1 MQTVTTHEAKT
12 HLSRLLVAVENGEEI
27 LIARLLPAEPPVKT
41 PRPKVGDIK
50 GPVFHFP
57 DSAFAPRP
65 KVGETLDPPF
75 QIPDSAFAP
84 LTEAE
89 LREWGL

>member
-12 HLSRLLVAVENGEEI
+12 HLSRLLAAVEQGEEI
-27 LIARLLPAEPPVKT
+27 LIARGKKVVARLLPAEPPAKT
-41 PRPKVGDIK
+41 
-50 GPVFHFP
+50 
-57 DSAFAPRP
+57 PRP

-75 QIPDSAFAP
+75 PIPDSAFAP
-84 LTEAE
+84 LTEEE

>member
-12 HLSRLLVAVENGEEI
+12 HLSRLLAAVEKGEEI
-27 LIARLLPAEPPVKT
+27 LIARGKKVVARLLPAQPPALP

-57 DSAFAPRP
+57 DSAFAP
-65 KVGETLDPPF
+65 
-75 QIPDSAFAP
+75 
-84 LTEAE
+84 LTEEE

>member
-12 HLSRLLVAVENGEEI
+12 HLSRLLAAVEQGEEI
-27 LIARLLPAEPPVKT
+27 LIARGKKVVARLLPAEPPTTT

-57 DSAFAPRP
+57 DSAFAPM
-65 KVGETLDPPF
+65 
-75 QIPDSAFAP
+75 
-84 LTEAE
+84 TEEE

>member
-12 HLSRLLVAVENGEEI
+12 HLSRLLAAVEKGEEI
-27 LIARLLPAEPPVKT
+27 HIARGKKVVARLLPAEPAPKP

-50 GPVFHFP
+50 GPSFEFP
-57 DSAFAPRP
+57 DA
-65 KVGETLDPPF
+65 
-75 QIPDSAFAP
+75 AFAP
-84 LTEAE
+84 LTEEE

>member
-12 HLSRLLVAVENGEEI
+12 HLSRLLAAVEKGEEI
-27 LIARLLPAEPPVKT
+27 LIARGKKVIARLSPAELPAKP
-41 PRPKVGDIK
+41 PRPKVGDII
-50 GPVFHFP
+50 G
-57 DSAFAPRP
+57 
-65 KVGETLDPPF
+65 PPF
-75 QIPDSAFAP
+75 QFPDDAFAP

>member
-12 HLSRLLVAVENGEEI
+12 HLSRLLAAVEQGEEI
-27 LIARLLPAEPPVKT
+27 LIARGKKVVARLLPAESPTNT
-41 PRPKVGDIK
+41 PRPMVGDIK

-57 DSAFAPRP
+57 DSALA
-65 KVGETLDPPF
+65 
-75 QIPDSAFAP
+75 AM
-84 LTEAE
+84 TEEE